1 MQLKIVPDVING
13 QQIATLEPTASV
25 QDAAGLMAERQLGA
39 VLITQAGSLKGIF
52 TERDASFRVVAP
64 GLDPQATQLSEVMTA
79 DPVTLKPGDTVLGA
93 LQNIQT
99 GDYRHLP
106 VVDENRLLGVVS
118 VRNIMACVKAQR
130 EEDFR
135 HLNTDVVLGCQIVPD
150 LIGEQ
155 DMVTLE
161 PSAMVREAAQLMAQ
175 RRIGAVLVTL
185 KGALKGIFT
194 ERDVSLRVIAAGL
207 NPDVTPL
214 VDVMTKDPVTL
225 KPVDKA
231 FGALQS
237 MLAGDYRHIPVL
249 DDEHLVGIVSIR
261 DIYGC
266 VEAQLEEEFRR
277 ALLDRARDMAGN
289 DN

>member
-25 QDAAGLMAERQLGA
+25 QDAARLMAERQSGA

-64 GLDPQATQLSEVMTA
+64 GLDPQTTQLSEVMTA
-79 DPVTLKPGDTVLGA
+79 DPVTLKSDDTVLGA
-93 LQNIQT
+93 LQSIQE
-99 GDYRHLP
+99 GNYRHLP
-106 VVDENRLLGVVS
+106 VLDDNRLLGVVS

-130 EEDFR
+130 ENDFR
-135 HLNTDVVLGCQIVPD
+135 HLNTDVVLGCKIVSD

-155 DMVTLE
+155 EIAALE
-161 PSAMVREAAQLMAQ
+161 PTAMVREAAQLMAT
-175 RRIGAVLVTL
+175 RSIGAVLVTHEGSL
-185 KGALKGIFT
+185 MGIFT
-194 ERDVSLRVIAAGL
+194 ERDVSLRVIASDL
-207 NPDVTPL
+207 NPDTTPL
-214 VDVMTKDPVTL
+214 VDVMTLDPVTL
-225 KPVDKA
+225 KPDDKA
-231 FGALQS
+231 SGALQS
-237 MLAGDYRHIPVL
+237 MLAGDYRHVPVL
-249 DDEHLVGIVSIR
+249 DKSQLVGIVSIR

-266 VEAQLEEEFRR
+266 VEAQLEEEFRQ